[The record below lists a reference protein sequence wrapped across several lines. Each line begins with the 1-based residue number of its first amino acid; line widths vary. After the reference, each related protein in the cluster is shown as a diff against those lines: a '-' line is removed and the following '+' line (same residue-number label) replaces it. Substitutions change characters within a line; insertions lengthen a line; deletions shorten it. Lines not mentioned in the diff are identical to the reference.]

1 MFLECDISVVI
12 PLHIPRQDSENQKSV
27 KDDKLASKRTLEQ
40 SEILFFNKVQLSTQV
55 SQQTLDPKS
64 LECFH
69 QLNLETGSSM
79 RISPSKTLSK
89 VRNQT
94 QVTQLVSQ
102 KILERYR
109 QHQFLIVY
117 LLQEDNPKG
126 PHGEPEPTLT
136 VRSHSSLMTPI
147 NYSTSLGDNYN
158 NSLPTNISYYKP
170 DEQNQNPTDPNRD

>member
-1 MFLECDISVVI
+1 M
-12 PLHIPRQDSENQKSV
+12 
-27 KDDKLASKRTLEQ
+27 
-40 SEILFFNKVQLSTQV
+40 
-55 SQQTLDPKS
+55 
-64 LECFH
+64 
-69 QLNLETGSSM
+69 
-79 RISPSKTLSK
+79 
-89 VRNQT
+89 
-94 QVTQLVSQ
+94 SQ

-170 DEQNQNPTDPNRD
+170 DEQNKNPTDPNRD